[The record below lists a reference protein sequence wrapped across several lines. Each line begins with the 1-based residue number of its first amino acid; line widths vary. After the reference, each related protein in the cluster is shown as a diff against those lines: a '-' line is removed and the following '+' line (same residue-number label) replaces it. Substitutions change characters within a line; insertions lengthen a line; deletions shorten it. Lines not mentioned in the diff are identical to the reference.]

1 MFCENCGKKIEEG
14 EQFCPNCG
22 QKVSAEEREY
32 ARTPEETE
40 IQGHSDMKEYKGEQ
54 QGGKKPDKRKK
65 GKAGLIAALA
75 VLLIAILILAA
86 AFAIFFLK
94 KKEEEAQQEAKKQEE
109 IEAKKEEKEEKE
121 KQEEKE
127 AAKREEREE
136 TEKAEEKELPEPEPT
151 GIATG
156 LTYAGEEIY
165 MADFTVSASS
175 VLKESGYN
183 YETENLTDLDASTCW
198 ADGVAGNGTN
208 ESILFTSS
216 QKQAVRGLAVLPG
229 FCASA
234 DLYAKNGAPI
244 AFHIEYGEESMDFS
258 YVDRELP
265 FHSENPFDGMI
276 YIDFGETVEISECKV
291 TITDVRDGN
300 KYDDC
305 CITEMFLYQ

>member
-22 QKVSAEEREY
+22 QKVSAEE
-32 ARTPEETE
+32 TE
-40 IQGHSDMKEYKGEQ
+40 IQGHSDIKEYKGEQ
-54 QGGKKPDKRKK
+54 QGGKKPGKRKK
-65 GKAGLIAALA
+65 GKAGLIAALT

-86 AFAIFFLK
+86 TFAIFFLK
-94 KKEEEAQQEAKKQEE
+94 KREEAQQEAKKQEE
-109 IEAKKEEKEEKE
+109 IEAEKEEKEEK
-121 KQEEKE
+121 QEE
-127 AAKREEREE
+127 AKREEREE
-136 TEKAEEKELPEPEPT
+136 TEKAEEKELPEPT

-183 YETENLTDLDASTCW
+183 YEAENLKDLDASTCW

-216 QKQAVRGLAVLPG
+216 QKQTVRGLAILPG